1 MSSILLKSVLLCALS
16 PVVMAENVTIELS
29 AEVSIGNI
37 TYTDTDSGWINH
49 DSAKKGLESFQEIS
63 ILHPDVISGGLY
75 EQYNGSL
82 YLLIKDNYLTRKS
95 ISLNGYQGS
104 LDYPEASGDI
114 TSYGLMNGEPYIL
127 DTHNN
132 TIWQWDAYYEY
143 WKDLNS
149 SLNLPDGKY
158 DTLYAIGDH
167 YLLSMTDDVNNGLW
181 KIGLTNENL
190 TDVSLI
196 QDSSLFFTP
205 QGLVQVFKNNDGIYE
220 GQWLDADLPE
230 FFIQLMYGDYPNV
243 RTAASYSGTFI
254 HLYGSQHATGLWLG
268 HDETSPSYL
277 DLPQGTSKFNGCFSS
292 LPRAFCIIET
302 EELGFALYELEQGE
316 FVLDTL
322 LDSSIA
328 NVSVIN
334 IHAVGEN
341 RFMSVV
347 TQGANSNTHS
357 LLSVNSTGTEILLEA
372 DVASNDEW
380 YSISTSGDPSV
391 FYWVG
396 REMGETKLYK
406 ARVAGDTTFKRVANE
421 EGKNTDGAGNVDN
434 NQKDDSDEG
443 IGSLPLSITLLLF
456 MLLIP
461 SSTRRAH

>member
-1 MSSILLKSVLLCALS
+1 MLLKAVLLCALS
-16 PVVMAENVTIELS
+16 PVVMAAVITSQNDID
-29 AEVSIGNI
+29 VSPKSI
-37 TYTDTDSGWINH
+37 TYNDGDQGWVNI
-49 DSAKKGLESFQEIS
+49 DSAKQGLDFFQEIS
-63 ILHPDVISGGLY
+63 IVHPDAISGGLY

-82 YLLIKDNYLTRKS
+82 YFLIKSNYLTRKS

-127 DTHNN
+127 DTLNN
-132 TIWQWDAYYEY
+132 TIWQWDANYEY

-149 SLNLPDGKY
+149 SLNLPNGKY

-230 FFIQLMYGDYPNV
+230 FFIQLMYDDYPNV

-268 HDETSPSYL
+268 HDKTSPSYL
-277 DLPQGTSKFNGCFSS
+277 ALPQGTNKFNGCFSS

-302 EELGFALYELEQGE
+302 EELGFALYELDQGK

-328 NVSVIN
+328 NVVIIS

-347 TQGANSNTHS
+347 NQNANSNTHS
-357 LLSVNSTGTEILLEA
+357 LLSVNSLGTEILLEA

-406 ARVAGDTTFKRVANE
+406 AHVAGDTTFKRAANQ
-421 EGKNTDGAGNVDN
+421 DGAGNVDN
-434 NQKDDSDEG
+434 NQEDDSDGG

-456 MLLIP
+456 ILLIP
-461 SSTRRAH
+461 RSSRKTK